1 MLALLVP
8 IVPTAA
14 SDIDRTTTP
23 IDYSGP
29 GSSDQKSDGEPY
41 TQRDAKNAIPNIHA
55 GRELDAL
62 CRKSLTE
69 DCKFGSSHCLGPTS
83 QECRHMT
90 ES

>member
-55 GRELDAL
+55 GRELDEPWL
-62 CRKSLTE
+62 KSTNVE
-69 DCKFGSSHCLGPTS
+69 WTFGSSH
-83 QECRHMT
+83 
-90 ES
+90 